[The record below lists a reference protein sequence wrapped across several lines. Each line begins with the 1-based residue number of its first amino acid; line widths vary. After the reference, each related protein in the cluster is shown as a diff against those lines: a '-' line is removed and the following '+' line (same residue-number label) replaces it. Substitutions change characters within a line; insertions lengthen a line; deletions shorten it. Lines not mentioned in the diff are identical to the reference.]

1 MTAPR
6 TYRVVELFSG
16 VGSQRMAFN
25 EVSKR
30 TGIGF
35 DFIAQCDIDKW
46 AVKSYNAIHGT
57 TPNLGDVTELE
68 KLPDC
73 DILTWSF
80 PCTSLSQAGRK
91 EGMKMG
97 SQTNSALAWEVI
109 RLLGVSHRPEWLV
122 MENVPAISNKN
133 NIRDFNQIIEKLNR
147 LGYRSRFKIFDATDF
162 DVPQTRQR
170 CLMVSRYRGTVPDF
184 PKPLGLHHVL
194 GDYLEPNP
202 DPKFYLSPS
211 RVKKIILESERE
223 RERGNGFRFSPSSK
237 DGVAHS
243 ITTNPDRKCSTFVIE
258 GARE

>member
-1 MTAPR
+1 M
-6 TYRVVELFSG
+6 VVPL
-16 VGSQRMAFN
+16 
-25 EVSKR
+25 
-30 TGIGF
+30 
-35 DFIAQCDIDKW
+35 
-46 AVKSYNAIHGT
+46 H
-57 TPNLGDVTELE
+57 L
-68 KLPDC
+68 
-73 DILTWSF
+73 
-80 PCTSLSQAGRK
+80 SLSQAGRK
-91 EGMKMG
+91 EGMKLG

-170 CLMVSRYRGTVPDF
+170 CLMVSRYHGTVPDF